1 MKIKAKIETGET
13 PITLNLKGRLAWTM
27 LELVKAGEKGIT
39 PLHNPAPRVS
49 HYVMTLRRKG
59 VDIDTDMQPHGGALT
74 GEHGVYRL
82 KSAVTIEQVEG
93 RA

>member
-1 MKIKAKIETGET
+1 MKIKAKIETGEK
-13 PITLNLKGRLAWTM
+13 PITLHLKGHLAWTM
-27 LELVKAGEKGIT
+27 QELVKAGEKGIT
-39 PLHNPAPRVS
+39 PLHNPVPRVS

-59 VDIDTDMQPHGGALT
+59 DAIDTDMQPHGGAFP
-74 GEHGVYRL
+74 GKHGVYRL

>member
-1 MKIKAKIETGET
+1 MKIKANIETSDA
-13 PITLNLKGRLAWTM
+13 PLTLHLKGRLAWTM
-27 LELVKAGEKGIT
+27 LELVNAGDKGIT

-49 HYVMTLRRKG
+49 HYVMILRRKG
-59 VDIDTDMQPHGGALT
+59 VVIETEMQSHGGAFP

-82 KSAVTIEQVEG
+82 KSTVTLELSED